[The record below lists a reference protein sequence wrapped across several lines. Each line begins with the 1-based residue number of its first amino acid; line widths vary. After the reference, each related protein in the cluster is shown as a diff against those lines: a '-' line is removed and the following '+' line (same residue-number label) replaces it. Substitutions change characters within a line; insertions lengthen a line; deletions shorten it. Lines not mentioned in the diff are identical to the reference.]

1 MTTDPQSTDLDTTGI
16 YWQVTDPDGNVVQS
30 GGMSQAHAAGALA
43 ELLGSLT
50 PNDNP
55 QE

>member
-1 MTTDPQSTDLDTTGI
+1 MTTPADDLSLPTDEI

-30 GGMSQAHAAGALA
+30 GGMSRAFAAGALA

-50 PNDNP
+50 DDNP